1 MLKSETIN
9 FNSVHTHCQFGT
21 IAALSDLSIYIH
33 QSWSRDMAVGNNSPR
48 TPFSLIYTNSCV
60 CIIRN
65 SGRHNPQ
72 EAIFSHLLIDSDLYW
87 RGYLEMP
94 YFCGRPHHDYRAW
107 PDVFLIT
114 PDLPTEIDILLNLL
128 TIW

>member
-1 MLKSETIN
+1 MICNWTFVNTLPTSCKSKTSRHIRHWLWNIVWQFHKHTAHMLKSETIN

-33 QSWSRDMAVGNNSPR
+33 QNWSRDMAVGNNSLR

-65 SGRHNPQ
+65 SGRHNPL

-87 RGYLEMP
+87 RGY
-94 YFCGRPHHDYRAW
+94 
-107 PDVFLIT
+107 
-114 PDLPTEIDILLNLL
+114 
-128 TIW
+128 